1 MNKYAYVGSS
11 RIIRVSSFLNKA
23 KIENKDGIY
32 LASSTYTSRTSYEID
47 FDGEYGGKTVA
58 GCFMYFSYY
67 NRRWNPQKQ
76 VMLMD
81 DLVKRC
87 GIYGGFMMLTSIVSS
102 IALHLG
108 TNVLTRVGDGSLG
121 KYYIQHL
128 SQEREK
134 FGSALVGLWRYPI
147 NSSVVYFPIASF
159 LSSGVFVSYN
169 PSNVCCTDVGYQ
181 YIDAYHNE
189 VEHDVSLSKMVRYID
204 RFEDI
209 VSGYRVLLFGD
220 DVYGNHSSKDVVYFR
235 AYFRVMKQS
244 GRNKVVRKKEPN
256 IRVNDAYKSL
266 RKVNAIKRIMRRDN
280 HE

>member
-1 MNKYAYVGSS
+1 
-11 RIIRVSSFLNKA
+11 
-23 KIENKDGIY
+23 
-32 LASSTYTSRTSYEID
+32 
-47 FDGEYGGKTVA
+47 
-58 GCFMYFSYY
+58 
-67 NRRWNPQKQ
+67 
-76 VMLMD
+76 MD

-87 GIYGGFMMLTSIVSS
+87 GVYGGFMMLASIVSS

-128 SQEREK
+128 SQECEK

-147 NSSVVYFPIASF
+147 NGSVVCFPIASF

-181 YIDAYHNE
+181 YIDAYHSE
-189 VEHDVSLSKMVRYID
+189 MEHDVSLSKMVRYID

-235 AYFRVMKQS
+235 AYFRVMKPS
-244 GRNKVVRKKEPN
+244 GRNKVVRKRELN